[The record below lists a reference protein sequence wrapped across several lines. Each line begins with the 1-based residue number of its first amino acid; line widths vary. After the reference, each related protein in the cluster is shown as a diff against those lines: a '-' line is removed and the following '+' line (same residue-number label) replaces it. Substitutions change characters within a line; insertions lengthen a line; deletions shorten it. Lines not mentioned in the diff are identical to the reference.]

1 MRIIQFTKQGYDDMK
16 KEYATLEAQRVD
28 AVKDLKYA
36 REMGD
41 LSENAAYKVARSRL
55 SGIDARLRRL
65 TAVLKKVRVIEAP
78 KDGYA
83 DIGSRVTFSDGTKDS
98 TVTLVDGYE
107 SDFMKGKISIFSPIG
122 KAMRGKRKGDPVRVA
137 TPAGEKEYRI
147 VDLS

>member
-1 MRIIQFTKQGYDDMK
+1 MRTIQFTKQGYDDLK
-16 KEYATLEAQRVD
+16 KEHDMLQAQRVD

-65 TAVLKKVRVIEAP
+65 TAILKKVRVVEAP

-83 DIGSRVTFSDGTKDS
+83 DIGSSVTFSDGTKET

-107 SDFMKGKISIFSPIG
+107 SDFMKGKISIYSPVG
-122 KAMRGKRKGDPVRVA
+122 KALRGKRKDDPVKVA
-137 TPAGEKEYRI
+137 TPGGVKEYRI
-147 VDLS
+147 TGLS